1 MFNVPG
7 IAASDYWKQYLDPD
21 EIATVEEA
29 SRTIE
34 IQSSGIAVHVRC
46 YIHDQPA
53 PTVVIAH
60 GMLGYGLA
68 FSRFQLPF
76 FRAGFN
82 VVQFDLPGMGQSGG
96 RRGSFAVP
104 VLIQA
109 WRDVIDFARHSFDGP
124 IFLTGNA
131 EDGVLA
137 YYAAANDP
145 DVAAISV
152 HTLFEYGDPA
162 GVGWIGP
169 DWLVRIIRPVFALA
183 ARVRPTTG
191 LKGTRVIPWQHVF
204 AGPGDDRFRTLLAED
219 PLSLQRGEASLG
231 YSLMRPLPPP
241 VAFEDC
247 RTPVQV
253 IVSTHSRIWGPMP
266 ILRSYFRLGGPKE
279 LVALRGS
286 PHWEMNRQ
294 FHERYCNHVIGWFRR
309 HAS

>member
-1 MFNVPG
+1 MEDPG
-7 IAASDYWKQYLDPD
+7 NAAHDDWKQYLDPD
-21 EIATVEEA
+21 EIAAVEED
-29 SRTIE
+29 SRTTE
-34 IQSSGIAVHVRC
+34 IQSSGVAINVRC

-53 PTVVIAH
+53 PVVVIAH

-68 FSRFQLPF
+68 FTRFQLPF

-82 VVQFDLPGMGQSGG
+82 VVQFDLPGMGESGG

-104 VLIQA
+104 ELIET
-109 WRDVIDFARHSFDGP
+109 WRDVIDFACQAFDGP
-124 IFLTGNA
+124 VFLTGNA

-137 YYAAANDP
+137 YYAAANRP
-145 DVAAISV
+145 EVAAISV

-169 DWLVRIIRPVFALA
+169 DWLIRTIRPVFAFA
-183 ARVRPTTG
+183 SRVRPTTG
-191 LKGTRVIPWQHVF
+191 LKGVWVIPWQYVF
-204 AGPGDDRFRTLLAED
+204 AGPEDDRFRTLLARD

-231 YSLMRPLPPP
+231 YSLMQHLPPP

-253 IVSTHSRIWGPMP
+253 IVSTCSRIWKPMP

-279 LVALRGS
+279 LVTLRGS
-286 PHWEMNRQ
+286 PHWEMSRQ
-294 FHERYCNHVIGWFRR
+294 FHQRYCDHVIAWFQR
-309 HAS
+309 HRD